1 MISDQAWRDAVALVV
16 KAKRIAMACHVNPD
30 GDALG
35 SMLAVGLA
43 ARTQGV
49 EVQASFAEPAEV
61 PQGLRFLP
69 GLDLIVPPDD
79 LDPEPDLF
87 LAFDTGS
94 LDRLG
99 ALAKKATA
107 AKSCIVLDHHATN
120 DGFASVDLL
129 DPDAAATTV
138 VARQLLARVGWPLDT
153 DIATCLYVGLV
164 TDTGRFQYSNT
175 SPEVHELA
183 AELLSLGVKQ
193 DRISQRIYETRPLAA
208 LRVDAKALSRLKVVP
223 QANLVWTWIGQEDIA
238 EASAGE
244 DELDGLIDTI
254 RVVDGIDVALLLRER
269 ADGRWK
275 ISMRSRGDTDVGSV
289 AASFGG
295 GGHRLAAG
303 ATAPAEFTEP
313 GALARAVIERL
324 PGRKD

>member
-1 MISDQAWRDAVALVV
+1 MISEEAWQDAVALVL
-16 KAKRIAMACHVNPD
+16 KAKKISMACHVNPD

-35 SMLAVGLA
+35 SMLAFGLA
-43 ARTQGV
+43 ARKQGV

-69 GLDLIVPPDD
+69 GQDLIVPADD
-79 LDPEPDLF
+79 LDPEADLF

-99 ALAKKATA
+99 ALAKHARA
-107 AKSCIVLDHHATN
+107 AENCIVLDHHATN

-129 DPDAAATTV
+129 DADAAATAV
-138 VARQLLARVGWPLDT
+138 VVRELLARVSWPLDT
-153 DIATCLYVGLV
+153 DVATCLYVGLV
-164 TDTGRFQYSNT
+164 TDTGRFQYANT
-175 SPEVHELA
+175 SPTVHELA

-223 QANLVWTWIGQEDIA
+223 EANLVWTWIGQEDIA
-238 EASAGE
+238 EAAAGE

-254 RVVDGIDVALLLRER
+254 RVVQGIDVALLLRER
-269 ADGRWK
+269 SDGRWK

-303 ATAPAEFTEP
+303 ATGPADVTEP

-324 PGRKD
+324 PGRGD